1 MVQLLGLDSDR
12 PAALDAVGTLLVP
25 AEPVPETYRRH
36 ARRFGA
42 TLLSREIDL
51 RFQKAYSRIWSPKLS
66 TRTSEEIEKAR
77 WRRLVHEVFQGSVR
91 SKDLLFH
98 ALWQHYARGE
108 AWRLAEGV
116 EALIQ
121 HLNRKQIAWGIA
133 SNFDQRLHSVVRSF
147 PALRGARFIFTSA
160 ELGVS
165 KPSRVFFKR
174 ISEVLS
180 HDSPLMIGDSLSHD
194 IDGALQAGW
203 QAAWITTKLRRPV
216 EHPRLV
222 FQWSLEA
229 LLKAVT

>member
-165 KPSRVFFKR
+165 KSRVFFKR

-180 HDSPLMIGDSLSHD
+180 HDSALMIGDSLSHD

-222 FQWSLEA
+222 FQGSLEA

>member
-42 TLLSREIDL
+42 TLPFREIDL

-222 FQWSLEA
+222 FQGSLEA

>member
-1 MVQLLGLDSDR
+1 MYKRQ
-12 PAALDAVGTLLVP
+12 
-25 AEPVPETYRRH
+25 
-36 ARRFGA
+36 
-42 TLLSREIDL
+42 
-51 RFQKAYSRIWSPKLS
+51 
-66 TRTSEEIEKAR
+66 AR

-147 PALRGARFIFTSA
+147 PALRGARFVFTSA

-203 QAAWITTKLRRPV
+203 QAAWITTKLFRPV
-216 EHPRLV
+216 EHPGLV
-222 FQWSLEA
+222 FQGSLEA
-229 LLKAVT
+229 LVKAVT

>member
-12 PAALDAVGTLLVP
+12 PVVLDAVGTLLVP

-42 TLLSREIDL
+42 TLPSREIDL
-51 RFQKAYSRIWSPKLS
+51 RFQKVYSRIWFPQVS

-77 WRRLVHEVFQGSVR
+77 WRRLVHQVFQGSVR
-91 SKDLLFH
+91 SKDSLFH
-98 ALWQHYARGE
+98 ALWQHYAQGE

-121 HLNRKQIAWGIA
+121 HLNREQIPWGIA
-133 SNFDQRLHSVVRSF
+133 SNFDQRLHSVVRFF
-147 PALRGARFIFTSA
+147 PTFRGARFVFTSA

-180 HDSPLMIGDSLSHD
+180 YASPMMVGDSFSHD
-194 IDGALQAGW
+194 INGAIQAGW
-203 QAAWITTKLRRPV
+203 QAAWITTNPLRPV
-216 EHPRLV
+216 AHPRLV
-222 FQWSLEA
+222 FQGSLGDFV
-229 LLKAVT
+229 KAVT